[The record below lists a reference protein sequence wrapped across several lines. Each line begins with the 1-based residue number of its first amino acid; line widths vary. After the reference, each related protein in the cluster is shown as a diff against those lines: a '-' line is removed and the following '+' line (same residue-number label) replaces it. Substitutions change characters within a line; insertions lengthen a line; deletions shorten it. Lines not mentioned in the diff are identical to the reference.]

1 MEKEKVFAKNIKE
14 IIDVGQNISLEIPS
28 GDYRGVYYSYVY
40 DEDDNHFYIL
50 LPTDSLGRA
59 AFLRA
64 GDSVTI
70 SCISKKN
77 IRVGFETK
85 VLQVI
90 KDDKTLYKISKPTE
104 FYKYEFRENFRVD
117 VLINAKC
124 YFYDHNQQ
132 LQTRQTRQ
140 TSILSLSASGAKI
153 SLNEYLELNKHII
166 IEFTLENQTFNLDAT
181 IVRRSEIDKSTFHYG
196 LKFEDIN
203 QKDKDFLIR
212 FCLKK
217 QMEFLRMQ
225 RG

>member
-1 MEKEKVFAKNIKE
+1 MEKEKVFTKNIKE
-14 IIDVGQNISLEIPS
+14 IIDVGQNISVEIPS
-28 GDYRGVYYSYVY
+28 GDYKGVYYSYVY
-40 DEDDNHFYIL
+40 DEDDKHFYIL
-50 LPTDSLGRA
+50 LPTDTLGRA

-64 GDSVTI
+64 GDSITI

-77 IRVGFETK
+77 TRVGFETK
-85 VLQVI
+85 LVQII
-90 KDDKTLYKISKPTE
+90 KNDKTLYKINKPIE

-124 YFYDHNQQ
+124 YFYDHNHQ
-132 LQTRQTRQ
+132 LQTRQA
-140 TSILSLSASGAKI
+140 SVLNLSASGAKI
-153 SLNEYLELNKHII
+153 SLNEYLELNKSII
-166 IEFTLENQTFNLDAT
+166 IEFTLENKTFNLSAT

-196 LKFEDIN
+196 VKFEELD

-217 QMEFLRMQ
+217 QMEILRMQ

>member
-1 MEKEKVFAKNIKE
+1 MEKEKVFTKNIKE
-14 IIDVGQNISLEIPS
+14 IIDVGQNISVEIPA
-28 GDYRGVYYSYVY
+28 GDYKGVYYSYVY
-40 DEDDNHFYIL
+40 DEDDKHFYIL
-50 LPTDSLGRA
+50 LPTDTLGRA

-64 GDSVTI
+64 GDSITI

-85 VLQVI
+85 LVQII
-90 KDDKTLYKISKPTE
+90 KNDKTLYKINKPTE

-124 YFYDHNQQ
+124 YFYDHNHQ
-132 LQTRQTRQ
+132 LQTRQA
-140 TSILSLSASGAKI
+140 SVLNLSASGAKI
-153 SLNEYLELNKHII
+153 SLNEYLELNKSII
-166 IEFTLENQTFNLDAT
+166 IEFKLENKTFNLSAT

-196 LKFEDIN
+196 VKFEELD

-217 QMEFLRMQ
+217 QMEILRMQ

>member
-1 MEKEKVFAKNIKE
+1 MEKEKVFTKNIKE
-14 IIDVGQNISLEIPS
+14 IIDVGQNISVEIPS
-28 GDYRGVYYSYVY
+28 GDYKGVYYSYVY
-40 DEDDNHFYIL
+40 DEDDKHFYIL
-50 LPTDSLGRA
+50 LPTDTLGRA

-64 GDSVTI
+64 GDSITI

-85 VLQVI
+85 LVQII
-90 KDDKTLYKISKPTE
+90 KNDKTLYKINKPIE

-124 YFYDHNQQ
+124 YFYDHNHQ
-132 LQTRQTRQ
+132 LQTRQA
-140 TSILSLSASGAKI
+140 SVLNLSASGAKI
-153 SLNEYLELNKHII
+153 SLNEYLELNKSII
-166 IEFTLENQTFNLDAT
+166 IEFTLENKTFNLSAT

-196 LKFEDIN
+196 VKFEELD

-217 QMEFLRMQ
+217 QMEILRMQ

>member
-1 MEKEKVFAKNIKE
+1 MEKERVFAKNIKE
-14 IIDVGQNISLEIPS
+14 IIDVGQNISVEIPS
-28 GDYRGVYYSYVY
+28 GDYKGVYYSYVY

-50 LPTDSLGRA
+50 LPTDTLGRA
-59 AFLRA
+59 AFLRV
-64 GDSVTI
+64 GDSITI

-85 VLQVI
+85 VVQII
-90 KDDKTLYKISKPTE
+90 KGDKTLYKITKPSE
-104 FYKYEFRENFRVD
+104 FYKYEYRESFRVD

-124 YFYDHNQQ
+124 YFYDHNHQ
-132 LQTRQTRQ
+132 LQTKQA
-140 TSILSLSASGAKI
+140 SILNLSASGSKI
-153 SLNEYLELNKHII
+153 SLNEYLELNKSII
-166 IEFTLENQTFNLDAT
+166 IEFTLENKTFNLNAT

-196 LKFEDIN
+196 LKFEEVD

-217 QMEFLRMQ
+217 QMEILRMQ

>member
-1 MEKEKVFAKNIKE
+1 MEKEKVFTKNIKE
-14 IIDVGQNISLEIPS
+14 IIDVGQNISVEIPS
-28 GDYRGVYYSYVY
+28 GDYKGVYYSYVY
-40 DEDDNHFYIL
+40 DEDDKHFYIL
-50 LPTDSLGRA
+50 LPTDTLGRA

-64 GDSVTI
+64 GDSITI

-77 IRVGFETK
+77 TRVGFETK
-85 VLQVI
+85 LVQII
-90 KDDKTLYKISKPTE
+90 KNDKTLYKINKPIE

-124 YFYDHNQQ
+124 YFYDHNHQ
-132 LQTRQTRQ
+132 LQTRQA
-140 TSILSLSASGAKI
+140 SVLNLSASGAKI
-153 SLNEYLELNKHII
+153 SLNEYLELNKSII
-166 IEFTLENQTFNLDAT
+166 IEFKLENKTFNLSAT

-196 LKFEDIN
+196 VKFEELD

-217 QMEFLRMQ
+217 QMEILRMQ

>member
-1 MEKEKVFAKNIKE
+1 MEKERVFTKNIKE
-14 IIDVGQNISLEIPS
+14 IIDVGQNISVEIPS
-28 GDYRGVYYSYVY
+28 GDYKGVYYSYVY

-50 LPTDSLGRA
+50 LPTDTLGRA
-59 AFLRA
+59 AFLRV
-64 GDSVTI
+64 GDSITI

-85 VLQVI
+85 VVQII
-90 KDDKTLYKISKPTE
+90 KGDKTLYKITKPSE
-104 FYKYEFRENFRVD
+104 FYKYEYRESFRVD

-124 YFYDHNQQ
+124 YFYDHNHQ
-132 LQTRQTRQ
+132 LQTKQA
-140 TSILSLSASGAKI
+140 SILNLSASGSKI
-153 SLNEYLELNKHII
+153 SLNEYLELNKSII
-166 IEFTLENQTFNLDAT
+166 IEFTLENKTFNLNAT

-196 LKFEDIN
+196 LKFEEVN

-217 QMEFLRMQ
+217 QMEILRMQ

>member
-1 MEKEKVFAKNIKE
+1 MEKERVFAKNIKE
-14 IIDVGQNISLEIPS
+14 IIDVGQNISVEIPS
-28 GDYRGVYYSYVY
+28 GDYKGVYYSYVY

-50 LPTDSLGRA
+50 LPTDTLGRA

-64 GDSVTI
+64 GDSITI

-85 VLQVI
+85 VVQII
-90 KDDKTLYKISKPTE
+90 KGDKTLYKITKPSE
-104 FYKYEFRENFRVD
+104 FYKYEYRESFRVD

-124 YFYDHNQQ
+124 YFYDHNHQ
-132 LQTRQTRQ
+132 LQTKQA
-140 TSILSLSASGAKI
+140 SILNLSASGSKI
-153 SLNEYLELNKHII
+153 SLNEYLELNKSII
-166 IEFTLENQTFNLDAT
+166 IEFTLENKTFNLNAT

-196 LKFEDIN
+196 LKFEEVD

-217 QMEFLRMQ
+217 QMEILRMQ

>member
-14 IIDVGQNISLEIPS
+14 IIDVGQNISVEIPN
-28 GDYRGVYYSYVY
+28 GDYKGVYYSYVY

-50 LPTDSLGRA
+50 LPTDALGRA
-59 AFLRA
+59 AILRI
-64 GDSVTI
+64 GDFITI

-85 VLQVI
+85 VVEII
-90 KDDKTLYKISKPTE
+90 KENKTLYKIIKPTA
-104 FYKYEFRENFRVD
+104 FYKYEYRENFRVD

-124 YFYDHNQQ
+124 YFYDHNHQ
-132 LQTRQTRQ
+132 LQTRQA
-140 TSILSLSASGAKI
+140 SILNLSASGSKI
-153 SLNEYLELNKHII
+153 SLNEYLELNKSII
-166 IEFTLENQTFNLDAT
+166 IEFTLENKTFNLNAM
-181 IVRRSEIDKSTFHYG
+181 IIRRSEIDKSTFHYG
-196 LKFEDIN
+196 VKFEEVD

-217 QMEFLRMQ
+217 QMEILRMQ